1 MNTKENTN
9 EYEYTEEKSHA
20 KSIFTGLVIGGLVGA
35 GTVLLFAPQAGEK
48 TRSELQHGALE
59 LRDRTS
65 ETVKDTI
72 TQAKSKA
79 NQIKQEVQIK
89 AGEIQH
95 QGKDL
100 IAKQLDR
107 VEKAA
112 VAGKKAIEES

>member
-1 MNTKENTN
+1 MRTKENTN
-9 EYEYTEEKSHA
+9 EYEYTEQTSHTKSVLA
-20 KSIFTGLVIGGLVGA
+20 GLLIGGLVGA
-35 GTVLLFAPQAGEK
+35 GTALLFAPQAGEK
-48 TRSELQHGALE
+48 TRTELQHGALE

-79 NQIKQEVQIK
+79 NQIKAEVQIK

-100 IAKQLDR
+100 LAKQLDR

-112 VAGKKAIEES
+112 VAGKNAIKES